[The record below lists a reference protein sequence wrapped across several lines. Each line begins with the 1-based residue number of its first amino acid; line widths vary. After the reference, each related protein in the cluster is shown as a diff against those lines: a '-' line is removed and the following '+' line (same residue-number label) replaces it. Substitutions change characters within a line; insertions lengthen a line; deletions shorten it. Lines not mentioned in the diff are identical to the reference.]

1 MNIIKVLKWVGRVI
15 AILAAVMAV
24 MIGLSGS
31 WGDAIYAL
39 FLAGIIW
46 FWTDFLVA
54 RMTRSRAERAASQG
68 SQTTESR

>member
-1 MNIIKVLKWVGRVI
+1 MNIIKALKWAGRI
-15 AILAAVMAV
+15 LAILAAVMAV

-39 FLAGIIW
+39 FLAGIVW

-54 RMTRSRAERAASQG
+54 RLTRTRMERAANRS
-68 SQTTESR
+68 SQTENR

>member
-1 MNIIKVLKWVGRVI
+1 MNVIKVLKWAGRIV
-15 AILAAVMAV
+15 AILAVVMAV

-39 FLAGIIW
+39 FLAGIVW

-54 RMTRSRAERAASQG
+54 RLTRTRMERAQRQSSEPG
-68 SQTTESR
+68 SR